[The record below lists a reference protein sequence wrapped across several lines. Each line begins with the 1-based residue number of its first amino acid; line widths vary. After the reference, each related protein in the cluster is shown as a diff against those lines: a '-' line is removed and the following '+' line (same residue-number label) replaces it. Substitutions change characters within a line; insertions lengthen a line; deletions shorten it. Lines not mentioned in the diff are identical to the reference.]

1 MILGSTSSGQ
11 ETGATEEEEAGASEP
26 QTALSEPQRR
36 RGERPGQRSPNAVW
50 HTVHSDTDMSPLPL
64 AFSEPVGPAL
74 PESNTAF
81 DCFSRVINQSI
92 VESLVEETNK

>member
-26 QTALSEPQRR
+26 QKAVSEPQRR
-36 RGERPGQRSPNAVW
+36 RGGRPGQRRPNAVVLPW

-64 AFSEPVGPAL
+64 AFSEPVGPPRFAR
-74 PESNTAF
+74 E
-81 DCFSRVINQSI
+81 
-92 VESLVEETNK
+92 